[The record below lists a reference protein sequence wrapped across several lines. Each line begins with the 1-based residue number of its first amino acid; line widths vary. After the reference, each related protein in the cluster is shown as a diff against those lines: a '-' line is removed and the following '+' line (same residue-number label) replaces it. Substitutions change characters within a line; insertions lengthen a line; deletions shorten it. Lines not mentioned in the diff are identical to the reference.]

1 MEIRLPRTLRGR
13 LLGASSLLLVIF
25 LSVTGAAL
33 DHAFRESSQRATRDL
48 LESRVYGLLSAAEV
62 GGPGKVTMRGTLPDE
77 AFSRPGSGLY
87 ARFLAA
93 DGGIAW
99 ASPSLLS
106 AGPDPGRP
114 VAPGEAVFDR
124 VADADGAALA
134 RLRFGVAWELGEGG
148 FRSLTVSVS
157 ESLEAYFADLARFRR
172 EIGAWFLGL
181 GLALLALQAWLL
193 SFVSR
198 PLSQAEREIA
208 DMETGRR
215 ERLSDGYPEELA
227 ALTSRL
233 NALVSAERARAARY
247 RETLDNLAHS
257 LKTPLAVIR
266 SSLSSRH
273 DLPPEV
279 DQAVERMDDIVAYQL
294 SRAASA
300 GPSGLGGHAV
310 AVAPLVRS
318 TAEALDKVHAETA
331 RQWDLEVPAGLC
343 FLGQRGDLAEVL
355 GNLMDNA
362 AKWARSRVRVA
373 AEVSPQAATLVVED
387 DGPGLPARSSDLAE
401 RGARG
406 DSKGAGQGI
415 GLAVV
420 RDIVADLGGSLVLG
434 SSGALGGTRVE
445 VVLPP
450 DRVSRRAG
458 PRSQSEGR
466 P

>member
-1 MEIRLPRTLRGR
+1 MAIRLPATLRGR

-48 LESRVYGLLSAAEV
+48 LESRVFGLLSAAEV
-62 GGPGKVTMRGTLPDE
+62 ARSGQVSMRGTLPDE

-87 ARFLAA
+87 ARFLEA
-93 DGGIAW
+93 DGSVAW
-99 ASPSLLS
+99 SSPSLL
-106 AGPDPGRP
+106 AGGAAAGSP
-114 VAPGEAVFDR
+114 VAAGEAVFDR
-124 VADADGAALA
+124 VADRDGAALA
-134 RLRFGVAWELGEGG
+134 RLRFGVTWELDDGG
-148 FRSLTVSVS
+148 FKSLTVSVS

-181 GLALLALQAWLL
+181 GIALLALQAWLL

-208 DMETGRR
+208 DMEAGRR
-215 ERLSDGYPEELA
+215 DRLSDGYPAELA

-266 SSLSSRH
+266 STLSGRR
-273 DLPPEV
+273 DLPADV
-279 DQAVERMDDIVAYQL
+279 DQAVDRMNDIVAYQL
-294 SRAASA
+294 SRAAAA
-300 GPSGLGGHAV
+300 GDSRLGGEPV
-310 AVAPLVRS
+310 PVAPLARS
-318 TAEALDKVHAETA
+318 TAEALTKVHAS
-331 RQWDLEVPAGLC
+331 RSLRWDLEVPDELC
-343 FLGQRGDLAEVL
+343 FFGQRGDLAEIL

-362 AKWARSRVRVA
+362 AKWARSRVRVEA
-373 AEVSPQAATLVVED
+373 GVSGDALELFVED
-387 DGPGLPARSSDLAE
+387 DGPGLPGQLPKLLE

-406 DSKGAGQGI
+406 DAEGAGQGI

-420 RDIVADLGGSLVLG
+420 RDIVADLGGEISLGV
-434 SSGALGGTRVE
+434 SPALGGARVE
-445 VVLPP
+445 VRLPP
-450 DRVSRRAG
+450 GRAIRRAARPG
-458 PRSQSEGR
+458 RSGGR
-466 P
+466 S